1 MTHST
6 LSRAQRTARIG
17 GAALLLAT
25 VLFSAVFVWLQQ
37 HFGYPA
43 VLDQPAAEV
52 LPRLLALGD
61 TGRLVWLVYGLVP
74 LLLLPTALGVR
85 AIAGPAAPLASRVA
99 LLAAWLAAATMMAG
113 LLRWP
118 SLHWQ
123 LAQQL
128 AQADTAP
135 VAREAAALLFD
146 RANFWLG
153 NVVGE
158 FLGELFL
165 NLFFASAAIAL
176 NAAAGADRPGWRW
189 LRRAGLAAS
198 LLGFVA
204 LWRNTTGLVAPLA
217 ELNNLVLPLW
227 MAVLGVALL
236 RAASATAPRQR
247 LPQPCSAA

>member
-1 MTHST
+1 MTQPT
-6 LSRAQRTARIG
+6 LIPAQRAARIG

-25 VLFSAVFVWLQQ
+25 LLFSAVFVWLQQ
-37 HFGYPA
+37 HFGYPD

-61 TGRLVWLVYGLVP
+61 TGRAVWLVYGLVP

-85 AIAGPAAPLASRVA
+85 AVGRQAAPLASRVA
-99 LLAAWLAAATMMAG
+99 LLMAVLAAATMMAG

-123 LAQQL
+123 LAL
-128 AQADTAP
+128 TSTDAAP
-135 VAREAAALLFD
+135 AAREAIAVLFD

-153 NVVGE
+153 NLVGE

-165 NLFFASAAIAL
+165 NLFFASAAIAVS
-176 NAAAGADRPGWRW
+176 AAAGPDRPGWRW

-204 LWRNTTGLVAPLA
+204 LWRNVTGLVAPLA

-227 MAVLGVALL
+227 MLVLSGALL
-236 RAASATAPRQR
+236 RAGSGPAPRQ
-247 LPQPCSAA
+247 LQPCSAA